1 MSACSFESLLFD
13 VDDKGIALVTV
24 NRPEVRNA
32 MNNNSWRELDEV
44 TKYVEETPSIRALI
58 VTGAGEKAFVAGAD
72 IHALEAKTPV
82 SSFIDSNPARRAVGR
97 LESMMKPTIAAVNG
111 YAFGGGCEI
120 ALACDIRIGSNR
132 AKFALP
138 ETGIGVI
145 PALGGTQRLAKCV
158 GMGIAKDMILSGRV
172 LDSDE
177 ALLRGLITYQCD
189 QENLII
195 EAKQLASRITSRSPI
210 AIALAKTALNEAF
223 NTSIQSGLAIEQLS
237 FSVATASE
245 DKKEGVDAFLN
256 KRTAVFPGA

>member
-58 VTGAGEKAFVAGAD
+58 LTGAGEKAFVAGAD
-72 IHALEAKTPV
+72 IHALKAKTPV

-97 LESMMKPTIAAVNG
+97 LESMLKPTIAAVNG

-138 ETGIGVI
+138 EMVICVITEQGV
-145 PALGGTQRLAKCV
+145 TQRLA
-158 GMGIAKDMILSGRV
+158 
-172 LDSDE
+172 
-177 ALLRGLITYQCD
+177 
-189 QENLII
+189 N
-195 EAKQLASRITSRSPI
+195 
-210 AIALAKTALNEAF
+210 
-223 NTSIQSGLAIEQLS
+223 
-237 FSVATASE
+237 
-245 DKKEGVDAFLN
+245 
-256 KRTAVFPGA
+256 